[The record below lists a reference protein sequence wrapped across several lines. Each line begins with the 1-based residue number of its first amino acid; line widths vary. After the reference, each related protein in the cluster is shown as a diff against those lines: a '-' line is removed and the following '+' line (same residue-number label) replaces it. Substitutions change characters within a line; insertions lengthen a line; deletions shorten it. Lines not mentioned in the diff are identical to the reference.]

1 MPSASGAAGVPGFV
15 GAAPLAGRSAP
26 PTAAAAATVPSASA
40 ASAFAGVRLARV
52 GPSRVVGAAPWR
64 SPARA
69 PHPTPR
75 GGGAGGRPAAPS
87 MGLFDSLK
95 KAVGLPADA
104 AAGGDGGDPDER
116 AGAAVGGDAVDLAAN
131 ARLLEQYGT
140 LVTQVTDRFESTEA
154 LSDEEIRAAAAALR
168 ARLSAASPDG
178 ATVADLDGGLGEA
191 FALAREAAYRT
202 VGLCP
207 YDVQLLGGVALH
219 RGNVAEM
226 ATGEGKTLVAV
237 LPTVLAAMA
246 GRGTVLVVTVNDY
259 LARRDAEF
267 VTPIHEA
274 LGLTVGLVQAGDTPA
289 ERRAAYA
296 ADVTYVTNSELGFD
310 YLRDNLALTADD
322 LVLGRPF
329 YYCLVDE
336 ADSVLVDEARTPL
349 IISESVDAPAG
360 KYAAAAKVANALTVG
375 VHYTANVKEQ
385 SVLMTDRG
393 YADIERALGVD
404 DLFNPAD
411 PWAPYLINA
420 LKAKELFKRDTN
432 YLVRDTEVVIIDEFT
447 GRAMEGRRWSDGL
460 HQAVEAAEGIPV
472 ASEASTVASISYQA
486 FFRLFPR
493 LAGMTGTA
501 ATEATEFGDIYSL
514 RVVPIPTALPVARK
528 DYPDAVFKTPA
539 GKYKAVMREVARA
552 HPSGRPLLLGTTSVE
567 ASEQLSALL
576 GEVGVPH
583 EVLNAKAA
591 AAQREGEIIAQ
602 AARRYAVTIATNM
615 AGRGTDIVLGGNP
628 EYYTRALAR
637 RALVRRS
644 NRLAK
649 ALETNDSAEG
659 EGPISFYVIDDA
671 VIPGDG
677 DGLTDA
683 TREALDAAAGA
694 AFKGAPRSLQ
704 TSEGIDTLVSVA
716 AGVGGEAET
725 DLAALSKKTGASAE
739 AVAQLASAL
748 ASARAEL
755 KAVCA
760 AEQEAV
766 VELGG
771 LYVIGTERHESR
783 RIDNQ
788 LRGRSGRQG
797 DPGASRFFVS
807 LEDRLFK
814 TFGGDKLQKL
824 LTVFRVD
831 EDTPIESKSVTSALN
846 SAQAAVE
853 VYYSDIR
860 KQLFTYD
867 EVLSVQRA
875 AIYAQRRRLLTA
887 GDHSMDT
894 IYADWCAETAAEI
907 VPNYVTA
914 DAGGKADAANY
925 PGLDAK
931 LHQFFPNITGV
942 DEASLSGAGR
952 GSAVADAV
960 AARVAAAL
968 TDKTASLNA
977 GRSGK
982 DGGSFASEVE
992 RFLALSQADAQWR
1005 EHLKKMDYLKEFV
1018 GLRAYG
1024 SDDPLV
1030 AYQREGF
1037 ALFEALMAGIRRNAV
1052 YSLFQYEPTK
1062 KAAAAAGGG
1071 KGKKK
1076 RGKK

>member
-1 MPSASGAAGVPGFV
+1 
-15 GAAPLAGRSAP
+15 
-26 PTAAAAATVPSASA
+26 
-40 ASAFAGVRLARV
+40 
-52 GPSRVVGAAPWR
+52 
-64 SPARA
+64 
-69 PHPTPR
+69 
-75 GGGAGGRPAAPS
+75 
-87 MGLFDSLK
+87 
-95 KAVGLPADA
+95 
-104 AAGGDGGDPDER
+104 
-116 AGAAVGGDAVDLAAN
+116 
-131 ARLLEQYGT
+131 
-140 LVTQVTDRFESTEA
+140 
-154 LSDEEIRAAAAALR
+154 
-168 ARLSAASPDG
+168 
-178 ATVADLDGGLGEA
+178 
-191 FALAREAAYRT
+191 
-202 VGLCP
+202 
-207 YDVQLLGGVALH
+207 
-219 RGNVAEM
+219 
-226 ATGEGKTLVAV
+226 
-237 LPTVLAAMA
+237 
-246 GRGTVLVVTVNDY
+246 
-259 LARRDAEF
+259 
-267 VTPIHEA
+267 
-274 LGLTVGLVQAGDTPA
+274 
-289 ERRAAYA
+289 
-296 ADVTYVTNSELGFD
+296 
-310 YLRDNLALTADD
+310 
-322 LVLGRPF
+322 
-329 YYCLVDE
+329 
-336 ADSVLVDEARTPL
+336 
-349 IISESVDAPAG
+349 
-360 KYAAAAKVANALTVG
+360 
-375 VHYTANVKEQ
+375 
-385 SVLMTDRG
+385 
-393 YADIERALGVD
+393 
-404 DLFNPAD
+404 
-411 PWAPYLINA
+411 
-420 LKAKELFKRDTN
+420 
-432 YLVRDTEVVIIDEFT
+432 
-447 GRAMEGRRWSDGL
+447 
-460 HQAVEAAEGIPV
+460 
-472 ASEASTVASISYQA
+472 
-486 FFRLFPR
+486 
-493 LAGMTGTA
+493 
-501 ATEATEFGDIYSL
+501 
-514 RVVPIPTALPVARK
+514 
-528 DYPDAVFKTPA
+528 
-539 GKYKAVMREVARA
+539 
-552 HPSGRPLLLGTTSVE
+552 
-567 ASEQLSALL
+567 
-576 GEVGVPH
+576 
-583 EVLNAKAA
+583 
-591 AAQREGEIIAQ
+591 
-602 AARRYAVTIATNM
+602 M

-649 ALETNDSAEG
+649 ALEANDAAEG

-716 AGVGGEAET
+716 AGVSGEA
-725 DLAALSKKTGASAE
+725 DADFAALAKKTGASAE

-755 KAVCA
+755 KAVCT
-760 AEQEAV
+760 AEQEEV

-824 LTVFRVD
+824 LTAFRVD

-875 AIYAQRRRLLTA
+875 AIYSQRRRLLTA
-887 GDHSMDT
+887 GDDATDT
-894 IYADWCAETAAEI
+894 MYAEWCADTVAEI

-925 PGLDAK
+925 PGLEAK
-931 LHQFFPNITGV
+931 LRQFFPNVTGV
-942 DEASLSGAGR
+942 DEATLSAAGR
-952 GSAVADAV
+952 GTAVADAV

-968 TDKTASLNA
+968 ADKTASLNT

-1037 ALFEALMAGIRRNAV
+1037 ALFEALTAGIRRNAV
-1052 YSLFQYEPTK
+1052 YSLFQYEPAK
-1062 KAAAAAGGG
+1062 KAGAAAG
-1071 KGKKK
+1071 GKKK